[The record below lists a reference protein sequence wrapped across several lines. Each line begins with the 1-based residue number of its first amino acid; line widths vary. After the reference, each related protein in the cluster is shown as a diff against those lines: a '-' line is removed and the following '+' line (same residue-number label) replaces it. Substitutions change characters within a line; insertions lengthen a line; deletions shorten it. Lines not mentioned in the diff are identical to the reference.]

1 MPKGGFEPLEHHK
14 RSQHHPTQPQHLSTV
29 TQPAPIRRTPVKH
42 PPNVVSHPA
51 RASRVQFHVENGPDE
66 NLSKVVAAW
75 PDLRPEDQQ
84 RIMAIVER
92 GDVS

>member
-1 MPKGGFEPLEHHK
+1 MPKGGFESLEIQK
-14 RSQHHPTQPQHLSTV
+14 RNQHHPTQPQHLSTV
-29 TQPAPIRRTPVKH
+29 TQPEPIRRTPVKH
-42 PPNVVSHPA
+42 PANIVSHPA
-51 RASRVQFHVENGPDE
+51 RASRVQLHVENEPYE

-84 RIMAIVER
+84 RILAIVER